1 MKGLIQRVRHA
12 SVTVDDEITGQID
25 GGILLLLGVEKGD
38 DEATA
43 DKLLQKV
50 LKYRIFGDADDKMNL
65 SLADIG
71 GGLLV
76 VSQFTLVADT
86 RKGLRP
92 SFSSGATPT
101 EGERLYEH
109 FVDRARQLHNP
120 VATGRFGADMKV
132 ELLNDGPVT
141 FLLEVPPAA

>member
-101 EGERLYEH
+101 EGERLYEY

>member
-12 SVTVDDEITGQID
+12 RVTVEGEITGQIE

-38 DEATA
+38 SEATA

-50 LKYRIFGDADDKMNL
+50 LKYRIFADADDKMNL
-65 SLADIG
+65 SLTDTA

-86 RKGLRP
+86 RNGLRP
-92 SFSSGATPT
+92 SFSSGATPS
-101 EGERLYEH
+101 EGERLYDY
-109 FVDRARQLHNP
+109 FVEQAKRIHRP
-120 VATGRFGADMKV
+120 VATGRFAADMKV

-141 FLLEVPPAA
+141 FLLEVPPAG